1 MEKIKFHLQDIDEEV
16 DFFVLEHTKINGSD
30 YILVTD
36 SEEGDATALILK
48 DLSEKEDE
56 EALYQVVEDDEELEY
71 LLKIFEEILEDVDIE
86 RE

>member
-1 MEKIKFHLQDIDEEV
+1 MEKIKFNLQDVDEEV
-16 DFFVLEHTKINGSD
+16 EFFVLEHTKINGSD

-48 DLSEKEDE
+48 DLSEVEDE
-56 EALYQVVEDDEELEY
+56 DALYQVVEDDEELEY

-86 RE
+86 

>member
-1 MEKIKFHLQDIDEEV
+1 MEKIKFHLQDVDEEV
-16 DFFVLEHTKINGSD
+16 DFFVLEQTKINGSD